1 MNTLIAKNLNI
12 LIDFLAKR
20 EYSMRKS
27 SFRRL
32 NLYQMDFIEL
42 LITVVAQSEYPLL
55 VTTLPKC

>member
-1 MNTLIAKNLNI
+1 
-12 LIDFLAKR
+12 
-20 EYSMRKS
+20 MRKS